1 MNHSHRRIVLGLA
14 VCLACVAML
23 QGAPPDPKASTQK
36 TTADKNAAA
45 GAVSITVPEPQTTGG
60 EPQSIVQIAN
70 IVYAGT
76 KTSKCFS
83 DHFLAKAETDS
94 SISTSRKFHTA
105 KLATDEI
112 YAFPLII
119 MTGEGDFTLLD
130 KERENLRRFVERGGM
145 LLASAGCSSA
155 EWDRAFRREMALI
168 FRDEKL
174 TALKMDHPVFHTI
187 YDIAALKAK
196 KGEPKPLEG
205 VSLGGR
211 LGVIYSQDGLNDTQ
225 HSQGCCC
232 CGGNEITNCIDVN
245 VNILAYAL
253 MY

>member
-1 MNHSHRRIVLGLA
+1 MKLSHRVAAVLMTLL
-14 VCLACVAML
+14 VACAAAL
-23 QGAPPDPKASTQK
+23 NGGEKDAKAPPV
-36 TTADKNAAA
+36 KNNSPVAGKVAA
-45 GAVSITVPEPQTTGG
+45 TVPDQQQSGG

-83 DHFLAKAETDS
+83 DHFLAKAES
-94 SISTSRKFHTA
+94 ESAISTSRKFHSV
-105 KLATDEI
+105 KLASDEL

-155 EWDRAFRREMALI
+155 EWDRSFRREMATI

-174 TALKMDHPVFHTI
+174 QALGMEHPVFHTI
-187 YDIAALKAK
+187 YDIAALKA
-196 KGEPKPLEG
+196 
-205 VSLGGR
+205 
-211 LGVIYSQDGLNDTQ
+211 
-225 HSQGCCC
+225 
-232 CGGNEITNCIDVN
+232 
-245 VNILAYAL
+245 
-253 MY
+253 

>member
-1 MNHSHRRIVLGLA
+1 MKLPGRFHMA
-14 VCLACVAML
+14 VAAML
-23 QGAPPDPKASTQK
+23 VAFSALLYAAPPAAQNKNPAAG
-36 TTADKNAAA
+36 TTAA
-45 GAVSITVPEPQTTGG
+45 IVPDPQQSGG

-70 IVYAGT
+70 VVYAGT

-83 DHFLAKAETDS
+83 DHFLSKAESDS
-94 SISTSRKFHTA
+94 SISTSRKLHTV
-105 KLATDEI
+105 KLASDDL

-145 LLASAGCSSA
+145 LLASSGCSSA
-155 EWDRAFRREMALI
+155 EWDRAFRREMSLI

-174 TALKMDHPVFHTI
+174 TALGMEHPVFHTI
-187 YDIAALKAK
+187 YDIAALRAK
-196 KGEPKPLEG
+196 HGDPKPLEG
-205 VSLGGR
+205 ISLAGR

-225 HSQGCCC
+225 HTQGCCC
-232 CGGNEITNCIDVN
+232 CGGNEITNCLDVN

>member
-1 MNHSHRRIVLGLA
+1 MSVRNHARPVLMA
-14 VCLACVAML
+14 FVVAFAAIL
-23 QGAPPDPKASTQK
+23 SAAPPATTGKAPS
-36 TTADKNAAA
+36 AGSAAA
-45 GAVSITVPEPQTTGG
+45 VVPDPQQSGG

-70 IVYAGT
+70 VVYAGT

-83 DHFLAKAETDS
+83 DHFLAKAESDS
-94 SISTSRKFHTA
+94 SISTSRKFHTV
-105 KLATDEI
+105 KLASDDV
-112 YAFPLII
+112 YGFPLII
-119 MTGEGDFTLLD
+119 MTGEGDFALLD

-168 FRDEKL
+168 FRDQKL
-174 TALKMDHPVFHTI
+174 TALGMDHPVFHTI

-196 KGEPKPLEG
+196 HGDPKPLEG
-205 VSLGGR
+205 ISLAGR

-232 CGGNEITNCIDVN
+232 CGGNEITNCLDIN